1 MAGLKTIA
9 ESTQRFVEAASQIGI
24 AGIFYAVQ
32 HAQYGLLT
40 ESEYETFGRA
50 YDLPVLEPAGDLWL
64 KMLHLHGEHVMF
76 DCFLDY
82 PVAVINWHDQETWP
96 SLVEAQARFS
106 GVACGGLKRWETMVL
121 GTPER
126 VAAEVKEAIL
136 ATGGRRFILGTGC
149 VLPIVAPSGNILAA
163 RRSVEA
169 D

>member
-1 MAGLKTIA
+1 
-9 ESTQRFVEAASQIGI
+9 
-24 AGIFYAVQ
+24 
-32 HAQYGLLT
+32 
-40 ESEYETFGRA
+40 
-50 YDLPVLEPAGDLWL
+50 
-64 KMLHLHGEHVMF
+64 
-76 DCFLDY
+76 
-82 PVAVINWHDQETWP
+82 
-96 SLVEAQARFS
+96 
-106 GVACGGLKRWETMVL
+106 MVL